1 MGNFIEQSAEDILLN
16 SMVNVFMPEAL
27 DPVGKEDDDIDND
40 GDVDKSD
47 KYLHKRRKAVGKAI
61 AAEKAKR
68 TRKEELE
75 LHLRT
80 KIGELAEK
88 KFYKSE
94 KATNSDEKE
103 ITIEEKPVKNT
114 VVINPD
120 VNESNQLDEF
130 LAGRPGDGYIG
141 HPNLDIKNPLAK
153 KQVKKPVLPNSQG
166 GGAVNRTG
174 AAIGDVRMKQRQAI
188 QNMLRN
194 SYKQEGDLVE
204 VVGDTRPRSNK
215 SPVKT
220 GGTPPSSYKMD
231 TSKSGPITDRER
243 IARIDAG
250 KDPYPLKSAGEK
262 ERLSL
267 GIKDID
273 MGPSPVKDGHAKFM
287 KSLGLKPYGV
297 AQGSQGSAPKKGDA
311 PKGDGAP
318 KGDAGPGGY
327 TIPSGATPKTKGKE
341 GPKAKKLSTVDT
353 GSSANVQD
361 TIRSI
366 KDKLKTEATY
376 PSDFVKGSGVAK
388 KKYGRPIQ
396 HDQPMK
402 GPVRKTIDEQ
412 ELQENPFDAS
422 MKDLAAQERAARR
435 AKAEA
440 GWKKLDAQ
448 GGAPK
453 AIQKLRRQAGV
464 DYENDP
470 NMVKTAPGIYRSKS
484 AIAADGHK
492 SFLPNSYEPTL
503 KDEIQ
508 DIIERTRY
516 AKEKGKD
523 FKTGNESKK
532 GGTRDG
538 KSAFDKV
545 SREMRKTGGVMSSR
559 GKGIQ
564 PQGKKKKKGEKGYKG
579 VTPVDKIKNRLA
591 QKRKKKDDPYRAR
604 AGESD

>member
-1 MGNFIEQSAEDILLN
+1 MGNFIEQSAEEIMLR
-16 SMVNVFMPEAL
+16 SMSNIFMPEAL
-27 DPVGKEDDDIDND
+27 DPVGSEDDDIDND

-80 KIGELAEK
+80 KVGEITEK
-88 KFYKSE
+88 KLYKSE

-103 ITIEEKPVKNT
+103 VTIEEKPVKNT

-120 VNESNQLDEF
+120 VNEGLINTV
-130 LAGRPGDGYIG
+130 
-141 HPNLDIKNPLAK
+141 KNFVGLAK
-153 KQVKKPVLPNSQG
+153 DKNHKVSDKTPM
-166 GGAVNRTG
+166 G
-174 AAIGDVRMKQRQAI
+174 AAVTGLQKRRQATDAALK
-188 QNMLRN
+188 MLRQGDN
-194 SYKQEGDLVE
+194 VDGDLVE
-204 VVGDTRPRSNK
+204 V
-215 SPVKT
+215 
-220 GGTPPSSYKMD
+220 
-231 TSKSGPITDRER
+231 KSGPITDRER
-243 IARIDAG
+243 IARMDAG

-273 MGPSPVKDGHAKFM
+273 MGVSPVKDGPEKFL
-287 KSLGLKPYGV
+287 KSLGLKGV
-297 AQGSQGSAPKKGDA
+297 TTQSTTPKKGEAPKKGQA
-311 PKGDGAP
+311 PKGGA
-318 KGDAGPGGY
+318 
-327 TIPSGATPKTKGKE
+327 SSTPAPTTKGKE

-353 GSSANVQD
+353 GTANPANVQD

-366 KDKLKTEATY
+366 KSKLKTEATY

-388 KKYGRPIQ
+388 KKYGRPMQ

-412 ELQENPFDAS
+412 ELQENPYGNDAQG
-422 MKDLAAQERAARR
+422 KALRDQEKAAIRARAER
-435 AKAEA
+435 
-440 GWKKLDAQ
+440 GMKKLDAQ
-448 GGAPK
+448 GGAIN
-453 AIQKLRRQAGV
+453 AINKLRGQAGV

-484 AIAADGHK
+484 AIKADGHK

-508 DIIERTRY
+508 DIFERTRY

-523 FKTGNESKK
+523 FKTGKDSKK

-545 SREMRKTGGVMSSR
+545 SKEMRKTGGLMSSR
-559 GKGIQ
+559 GKAIQ
-564 PQGKKKKKGEKGYKG
+564 PQGKKKEKGKKGYKG

-591 QKRKKKDDPYRAR
+591 QKRKPKKDPYWSRF
-604 AGESD
+604 D

>member
-1 MGNFIEQSAEDILLN
+1 MGNFIEQSAEEIMLR
-16 SMVNVFMPEAL
+16 SMSNIFMPEAL
-27 DPVGKEDDDIDND
+27 DPVGSEDDDIDND

-80 KIGELAEK
+80 KVGEITEK
-88 KFYKSE
+88 KLYKSE

-103 ITIEEKPVKNT
+103 VTIEEKPVKNT

-120 VNESNQLDEF
+120 VNEGLINTV
-130 LAGRPGDGYIG
+130 
-141 HPNLDIKNPLAK
+141 KNFVGLAK
-153 KQVKKPVLPNSQG
+153 DKNHKVSDKTPM
-166 GGAVNRTG
+166 G
-174 AAIGDVRMKQRQAI
+174 AAVTGLQKKRQATDAAMK
-188 QNMLRN
+188 MLRQGDN
-194 SYKQEGDLVE
+194 VDGDLVE
-204 VVGDTRPRSNK
+204 V
-215 SPVKT
+215 
-220 GGTPPSSYKMD
+220 
-231 TSKSGPITDRER
+231 KSGPITDRER
-243 IARIDAG
+243 IARMDAG

-273 MGPSPVKDGHAKFM
+273 MGVSPVKDGPEKFL
-287 KSLGLKPYGV
+287 KSLGLKGV
-297 AQGSQGSAPKKGDA
+297 TTQSTTPKKGEAPKKGQA
-311 PKGDGAP
+311 PKGGA
-318 KGDAGPGGY
+318 
-327 TIPSGATPKTKGKE
+327 SSTPAPTTKGKE

-353 GSSANVQD
+353 GTANPANVQD

-366 KDKLKTEATY
+366 KSKLKTEATY

-388 KKYGRPIQ
+388 KKYGRPMQ

-412 ELQENPFDAS
+412 ELQENPYGNDAQG
-422 MKDLAAQERAARR
+422 KALRDQEKAAIRARAER
-435 AKAEA
+435 
-440 GWKKLDAQ
+440 GMKKLDAQ
-448 GGAPK
+448 GGAIN
-453 AIQKLRRQAGV
+453 AINKLRGQAGV

-484 AIAADGHK
+484 AIKADGHK

-508 DIIERTRY
+508 DIFERTRY

-523 FKTGNESKK
+523 FKTGKDSKK

-545 SREMRKTGGVMSSR
+545 SKEMRKTGGLMSSR
-559 GKGIQ
+559 GKAIQ
-564 PQGKKKKKGEKGYKG
+564 PQGKKKEKGKKGYKG

-591 QKRKKKDDPYRAR
+591 QKRKPKKDPYWSRF
-604 AGESD
+604 D